1 MLKLYIHMEKD
12 ILIKK
17 QEFSL
22 DLVEKLIPLSQDWI
36 DEDISYGI
44 VKNSIDDFLDKD
56 IYVAYCNDVI
66 IGYLLARSTIEEKG
80 NSIIKKGSKVYYIEE
95 LFVSKKY
102 RNQNVGKRLFN
113 LAQQYGKETG
123 ARYIDLITS
132 DKDYKRIFNFYINQL
147 GMEFFSANLIKK
159 IGE

>member
-1 MLKLYIHMEKD
+1 MEKD

-22 DLVEKLIPLSQDWI
+22 DLIEKLIPLSQDWI

-44 VKNSIDDFLDKD
+44 VKNSVDDFLDKD
-56 IYVAYCNDVI
+56 IYVAYCNDMV

-95 LFVSKKY
+95 LYVSKKY
-102 RNQNVGKRLFN
+102 RSQNIGKGLFN
-113 LAQQYGKETG
+113 LAQQY
-123 ARYIDLITS
+123 ARNNSINYIDLITS
-132 DKDYKRIFNFYINQL
+132 DKDYKRIFNFYIEQL
-147 GMEFFSANLIKK
+147 GMEFFSANLIKELK
-159 IGE
+159 GE

>member
-1 MLKLYIHMEKD
+1 MEKD

-22 DLVEKLIPLSQDWI
+22 ELIERLIPLSQDWI

-66 IGYLLARSTIEEKG
+66 IGYLLARSTIEERG
-80 NSIIKKGSKVYYIEE
+80 NSIVKKGSKVYYIEE

-113 LAQQYGKETG
+113 IAQQYGKETG
-123 ARYIDLITS
+123 AKYIDLITS

>member
-1 MLKLYIHMEKD
+1 MEKD

-22 DLVEKLIPLSQDWI
+22 DLIEKLIPLSQEWI

-44 VKNSIDDFLDKD
+44 VKNRVDDFLDKD
-56 IYVAYCNDVI
+56 IYVAYCNDMV

-95 LFVSKKY
+95 LYVSKKY
-102 RNQNVGKRLFN
+102 RSQNIGKGLFN
-113 LAQQYGKETG
+113 LAQQY
-123 ARYIDLITS
+123 ARNNSINYIDLITS
-132 DKDYKRIFNFYINQL
+132 DKDYKRIFNFYIEQL
-147 GMEFFSANLIKK
+147 GMEFFSANLIKELK
-159 IGE
+159 GE

>member
-1 MLKLYIHMEKD
+1 MEKD

-66 IGYLLARSTIEEKG
+66 IGYLLARITIEEKG

>member
-1 MLKLYIHMEKD
+1 MEKD

-22 DLVEKLIPLSQDWI
+22 DLIEKLIPLSQDWI

-44 VKNSIDDFLDKD
+44 VKNSVDDFLDKD
-56 IYVAYCNDVI
+56 IYVAYCNDMV

-95 LFVSKKY
+95 LYVSKKY
-102 RNQNVGKRLFN
+102 RSQNIGKGLFN
-113 LAQQYGKETG
+113 LAQQY
-123 ARYIDLITS
+123 ARDNSINYIDLITS
-132 DKDYKRIFNFYINQL
+132 DKDYKRIFNFYIEQL
-147 GMEFFSANLIKK
+147 GMEFFSANLIKELK
-159 IGE
+159 GEWEYVF

>member
-1 MLKLYIHMEKD
+1 MEKD

-22 DLVEKLIPLSQDWI
+22 DLIEKLIPLSQDWI

-44 VKNSIDDFLDKD
+44 VKNSVDDFLGKD
-56 IYVAYCNDVI
+56 IYVAYCNDMV

-95 LFVSKKY
+95 LYVSKKY
-102 RNQNVGKRLFN
+102 RSQNIGKGLFN
-113 LAQQYGKETG
+113 LAQQY
-123 ARYIDLITS
+123 ARNNSINYIDLITS
-132 DKDYKRIFNFYINQL
+132 DKDYKRIFNFYIEQL
-147 GMEFFSANLIKK
+147 GMEFFSANLIKELK
-159 IGE
+159 GE